1 MSLSSVAKR
10 RPTHPPSPRVASP
23 KRTRTRTSPSDHLQA
38 LADLESQV
46 HDLGAK
52 VLAFRH
58 KGLPFFARL
67 SQALVQRPSEGTTD
81 TAPTESKNAHEDLR
95 RILKERLALANSM
108 LPTLLE
114 ELVMWNTKI
123 QQAVDVK
130 RKDQRLP
137 FP

>member
-1 MSLSSVAKR
+1 MTTENSI
-10 RPTHPPSPRVASP
+10 HPRNSGLAFTDSMFHG
-23 KRTRTRTSPSDHLQA
+23 RTINY
-38 LADLESQV
+38 V
-46 HDLGAK
+46 LGA
-52 VLAFRH
+52 
-58 KGLPFFARL
+58 FFNCDCVTFIFA
-67 SQALVQRPSEGTTD
+67 EGTTD